1 MPRILASQSQ
11 GSVGVLE
18 PGRPQRPSV
27 PVICKCG
34 DFKIIVTAAAA
45 AAAATNGA
53 YHVLGTFLN
62 FQIVTYLILA
72 ITLTRKVLLSLH
84 FID

>member
-1 MPRILASQSQ
+1 MPRILESQSQ

-27 PVICKCG
+27 PVICKYG
-34 DFKIIVTAAAA
+34 DFKIIVT
-45 AAAATNGA
+45 AATNGA

-72 ITLTRKVLLSLH
+72 ITLTRKVLLPLH
-84 FID
+84 FIDWETKAQ